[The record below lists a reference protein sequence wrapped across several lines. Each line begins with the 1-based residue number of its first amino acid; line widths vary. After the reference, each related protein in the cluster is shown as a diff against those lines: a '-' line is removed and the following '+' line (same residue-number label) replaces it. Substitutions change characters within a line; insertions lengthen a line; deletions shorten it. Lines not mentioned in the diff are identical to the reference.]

1 MRATSSQRHHQCCA
15 GSHCQG
21 DGQPSPAG
29 IPSVGNHHTIP
40 PVFPCG
46 LQSYETTVISMPDSK
61 MKEIA
66 QEQLS
71 KKSASHMSATVRQ

>member
-1 MRATSSQRHHQCCA
+1 
-15 GSHCQG
+15 
-21 DGQPSPAG
+21 
-29 IPSVGNHHTIP
+29 
-40 PVFPCG
+40 VFPCG
-46 LQSYETTVISMPDSK
+46 LQSYETIVISMPDLK